1 MNAARD
7 AAPRVRERGLPCG
20 LRGPLRA
27 IIALIGVI
35 GAASGPVLARAAGPM
50 PLSPARVDSI
60 DRLVKRFMV
69 AQRVPGLSMAIVL
82 DGRLAWSKG
91 YGFADLENRV
101 AASDSTMFRCASMGK
116 TMTATAAMQLVE
128 AGRLDT
134 TADMRTYC
142 AAFPSKRWVITPLQ
156 LLEHTSGIRH
166 YGGPHDDDEQY
177 STIHYASV
185 SAALAPFKD
194 DTLAFQ
200 PGTRWL
206 YSTYGY
212 DVLGCVIEGASG
224 MPLLDYMRSHVWQPA
239 GMMLTRDD
247 DPRAIVPRRASGYA
261 MAGGRVQ
268 RARMADMSNRMA
280 AGCYLTTVDDL
291 AKFIVAVLDHRLVS
305 AATFQRMIAP
315 TRVPEGEQPSYGMGW
330 GVETEPWHDDWYVF
344 HGGSSP
350 GVSGALTVMPR
361 HRFAVVFITNLEDIP
376 GQARGDLAEDVTRLV
391 LGFGPR
397 RP

>member
-1 MNAARD
+1 MR
-7 AAPRVRERGLPCG
+7 APWRQH
-20 LRGPLRA
+20 LRGPMRA
-27 IIALIGVI
+27 LLVLAGLSGALCLP
-35 GAASGPVLARAAGPM
+35 AAARAAGPL
-50 PLSPARVDSI
+50 PLTTARVDSI
-60 DRLVKRFMV
+60 ERLIRTFMS
-69 AQRVPGLSMAIVL
+69 AQQVPGLSIAIVL
-82 DGRLAWSKG
+82 DGRLAWSRG

-101 AASDSTMFRCASMGK
+101 AASDSTMYRCASMGK
-116 TMTATAAMQLVE
+116 TMTATAAMQLIE
-128 AGRLDT
+128 AGKLDT
-134 TADMRTYC
+134 AADMRTYC
-142 AAFPSKRWVITPLQ
+142 PAFPAKRWTITPLQ
-156 LLEHTSGIRH
+156 LLGHTSGIRH

-194 DTLAFQ
+194 DTLAFR

-212 DVLGCVIEGASG
+212 DALGCVIEGAAG
-224 MPLLDYMRSHVWQPA
+224 MPLLDYMRSHVWEPA
-239 GMMLTRDD
+239 GMRLTRDD

-261 MAGGRVQ
+261 MSGGVVQ

-291 AKFIVAVLDHRLVS
+291 ARFITAVLDHRLVS
-305 AATFQRMIAP
+305 ARAFQRMITP
-315 TRVPEGEQPSYGMGW
+315 THVPEGEQPSYGLGW
-330 GVETEPWHDDWYVF
+330 GVETAPWHDDAYVF

-361 HRFAVVFITNLEDIP
+361 HRFAVVFFTNLEDIP
-376 GQARGDLAEDVTRLV
+376 GQARGDLAEDLTRLV

-397 RP
+397 QP